1 MANFIHCNINIFCIL
16 IPRLLL
22 RAFERYIVAKNAYF
36 ASKHGQSNQ
45 SSMLTNNGV
54 PKDTAKEIQNAILDG
69 DVNIKGE
76 LSSKME
82 GKEKEIQDGLV
93 GHATIY
99 SVLALALACARE
111 SPKDRPTMLAVLE
124 TLVLLKQG
132 KVIEVQIDTNS
143 DATSEL
149 ALLDSETTFDSSL

>member
-45 SSMLTNNGV
+45 SSTLTNNGV
-54 PKDTAKEIQNAILDG
+54 PKDTAKEIQNEILNG

-76 LSSKME
+76 LSSKMK
-82 GKEKEIQDGLV
+82 GKEIEIQDG
-93 GHATIY
+93 
-99 SVLALALACARE
+99 SVEIRNAHSSIKNA
-111 SPKDRPTMLAVLE
+111 PKL
-124 TLVLLKQG
+124 
-132 KVIEVQIDTNS
+132 I
-143 DATSEL
+143 
-149 ALLDSETTFDSSL
+149 F